1 MPPDESHREPFHEP
15 KRESL
20 DPIPVESADHPKSP
34 SLPGTVVVR
43 PTVEDLID
51 SIAADLFFQATACVR
66 EFGDFHI
73 ALSGGTTPEP
83 LYRRLM
89 YDPAYRQLPWRRAH
103 LWVVDERRVPFDDP
117 RSNFRMIRETI
128 ADHADI
134 PPDQV
139 HPIFATAADA
149 ARDYEEKLHSAF
161 VWRQRGHGRLD
172 YVLLGLG
179 EDGHTASLF
188 PFSPA
193 LAEHERL
200 VVENAGPRVAPPAR
214 ITMTFP
220 LLNAARFLAVM
231 VTGERKR
238 PAVQRL
244 ARANSSGGQVGV
256 EELPALGLHPVAGEL
271 RWYLDH
277 AACPD
282 PAG

>member
-1 MPPDESHREPFHEP
+1 MMPSHEP
-15 KRESL
+15 HPEPLHRPRRDALE
-20 DPIPVESADHPKSP
+20 PIPVEGADRPPTPDLS
-34 SLPGTVVVR
+34 GTVVIR
-43 PTVEDLID
+43 PTVEELID

-73 ALSGGTTPEP
+73 ALSGGSTPEP

-103 LWVVDERRVPFDDP
+103 LWIVDERRVPFDDP
-117 RSNFRMIRETI
+117 RSNFRMIRETL

-139 HPIFATAADA
+139 HPIFATADNA
-149 ARDYEEKLHSAF
+149 ARDYEEKLQSAF
-161 VWRQRGHGRLD
+161 VWRERGHGRLD

-179 EDGHTASLF
+179 EDCHTASLF

-193 LAEHERL
+193 LAERERL
-200 VVENAGPRVAPPAR
+200 VVENAGPRVAPPPR

-231 VTGERKR
+231 VTGQRKR

-244 ARANSSGGQVGV
+244 ARAGSSGGEAGI
-256 EELPALGLHPVAGEL
+256 EELPALGLQPVAGEL

-282 PAG
+282 AA